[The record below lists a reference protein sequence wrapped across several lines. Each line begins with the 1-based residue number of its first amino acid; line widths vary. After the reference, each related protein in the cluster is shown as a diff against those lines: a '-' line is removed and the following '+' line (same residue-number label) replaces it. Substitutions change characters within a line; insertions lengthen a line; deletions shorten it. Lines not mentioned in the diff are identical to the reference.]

1 MDLQYRDSCFQALDA
16 VLSVED
22 IEIVKTPPQK
32 PMCNAF
38 AERFV
43 REARETL
50 DNMILFG
57 ESHLSHECKKIEKY
71 HNRYRPHQGLG
82 NIIPLG
88 FAYPRRSA
96 SWKSIQCKETLGGLL
111 NHYYVEKKAA

>member
-1 MDLQYRDSCFQALDA
+1 MKNIVQA
-16 VLSVED
+16 
-22 IEIVKTPPQK
+22 

-43 REARETL
+43 REAHEIL

-57 ESHLSHECKKIEKY
+57 ESHLYHVCKKIEKY

-82 NIIPLG
+82 NN
-88 FAYPRRSA
+88 F
-96 SWKSIQCKETLGGLL
+96 
-111 NHYYVEKKAA
+111 